1 MFGPVPSSSIQ
12 NSITMISDTDID
24 STGHNYK
31 AWRSQIL
38 RKASGHS
45 HSSSPGSRTAS
56 ARITKTTSTSYS
68 PHTLQR
74 RRTTASQAARM
85 NHRIPQ
91 DHAFLSQDPCPYNH
105 ANTTQSAHTVRPVSW
120 HPGFGNA
127 GYPMRLAEGK
137 GLYHQQPF
145 CRGQETMARQVPG
158 LQFAAKA
165 VALRD
170 QAGNVSASTK
180 FRPRAH
186 WDNPSCD
193 HMVMNPIANFEALA
207 VSDSGQTSF
216 GSCSPTQSQQSFL
229 SPQEH
234 SARES
239 GYYSYMEPDS
249 GICVPGYPSYHCS
262 DDPRYQSI
270 QIPFSYDASTLA
282 HVWDFPPNNIT
293 TCAAPTSPSFLPIQV
308 PSDGFCDAQ
317 VASKPPISI
326 KKSAEL
332 VGMGLYDDKNG
343 SMFASLDTVGDG
355 ASGLRDSLGKGLKL
369 EETWEPPS
377 KDHAEGDN
385 ADEGYSTDDAEEEFP
400 VTLATQEAQVQIS
413 PAYGDLSNQTFF
425 FDGDEQNGNYMMLD
439 QEMHGCP
446 SKPPDTVSGNFFWF

>member
-1 MFGPVPSSSIQ
+1 
-12 NSITMISDTDID
+12 MIAGTDIE
-24 STGHNYK
+24 STAHNCR
-31 AWRSQIL
+31 AWRSQLL
-38 RKASGHS
+38 RKSSGHS
-45 HSSSPGSRTAS
+45 HSSSPGSKTAS

-68 PHTLQR
+68 PHSLQR

-91 DHAFLSQDPCPYNH
+91 DHAFLSQDTFSYNR
-105 ANTTQSAHTVRPVSW
+105 ASTTQSAHTVRPVSW

-127 GYPMRLAEGK
+127 GYPMRLVEGK
-137 GLYHQQPF
+137 SSYHQQPF
-145 CRGQETMARQVPG
+145 CRNQESTIRQVPG

-165 VALRD
+165 VASRD
-170 QAGNVSASTK
+170 QERNVPASTN

-186 WDNPSCD
+186 WDKPSSD
-193 HMVMNPIANFEALA
+193 QMVVNPIANFETLA
-207 VSDSGQTSF
+207 VSDSCQTSF
-216 GSCSPTQSQQSFL
+216 GSCSPTQNQQSFL
-229 SPQEH
+229 PSQEN

-249 GICVPGYPSYHCS
+249 GICVPRYPSYHCS
-262 DDPRYQSI
+262 DDSLYQSI
-270 QIPFSYDASTLA
+270 QHPYSYDASTLA
-282 HVWDFPPNNIT
+282 QVWGFPPNNFT
-293 TCAAPTSPSFLPIQV
+293 TYAAPTSPSFLPIQI
-308 PSDGFCDAQ
+308 PSEGICDAQ
-317 VASKPPISI
+317 AASKPPISV

-377 KDHAEGDN
+377 KDHDEGDN
-385 ADEGYSTDDAEEEFP
+385 ADEGYSTDDAEEELP
-400 VTLATQEAQVQIS
+400 VAPAAQEAQAQIF

-425 FDGDEQNGNYMMLD
+425 FDSDEQNGNYMVLD
-439 QEMHGCP
+439 QGIHGCP
-446 SKPPDTVSGNFFWF
+446 SKPPDTISGNFFWF